1 MESKA
6 SSHFIN
12 HRFDE
17 LKQKNIMTCKH
28 CLKTLID
35 NKNTTGQVSHLK
47 SCRPNINLTNK
58 VKGTTPNQ
66 RFFSVEMAS
75 SNESSSSPPSTPKKT
90 DSSQKPETSLKT
102 MMLSHT
108 PYANNSAERA
118 RLISLLLQLVVDIN
132 LPISTVDHPAFI
144 KYSAGLNNRFRIP
157 CRQTMRSTVIP
168 QKVFNNLYMNNHY

>member
-1 MESKA
+1 MMESKA

-90 DSSQKPETSLKT
+90 DSSQKPETSLKA
-102 MMLSHT
+102 MMLSRT
-108 PYANNSAERA
+108 PYHS
-118 RLISLLLQLVVDIN
+118 IS
-132 LPISTVDHPAFI
+132 SYI
-144 KYSAGLNNRFRIP
+144 KYIKHVSLNIYRLTINIIFE
-157 CRQTMRSTVIP
+157 
-168 QKVFNNLYMNNHY
+168 K